1 MYYIIVPDEEFYN
14 EGDDQLVPFGLA
26 KGSSYKIFDQFDAG
40 EKIAE
45 ECDLIFSF
53 SGSKQLLDKYLT
65 ADFLLSNP
73 ALFSK
78 RLVDLI
84 LMHSPNDIQA
94 LPVVIK
100 SHGAD
105 YSGFFAIN
113 FMKRINCLDMEKSKF
128 YRMLPSDN
136 NSPLVLQRPVFLDGT
151 FDDGLLGVADH
162 APSLKVA
169 SEKFIHIYRQEKMIG
184 MDFWPNNKPPN

>member
-1 MYYIIVPDEEFYN
+1 MYYIIVPDEGFYN
-14 EGDDQLVPFGLA
+14 EGDDQLAPFGLA
-26 KGSSYKIFDQFDAG
+26 KESSHKIFDQFDVG
-40 EKIAE
+40 ERISE
-45 ECDLIFSF
+45 EIDLIFSF
-53 SGSKQLLDKYLT
+53 GGSQLLLDKYLA

-84 LMHSPNDIQA
+84 LMHSPDDVQA

-105 YSGFFAIN
+105 HSGFFAIN
-113 FMKRINCLDMEKSKF
+113 FMRRINCLDMEKSKF

-136 NSPLVLQRPVFLDGT
+136 NSPLVLQRPVFLHGA

-184 MDFWPNNKPPN
+184 MDFWLNNKPPH